1 MFYMRHLSKTFHIHD
16 SVKTSTETA
25 PHCKYLRF
33 QNGTRDLRFEPSHG
47 ASEIAH
53 YSTNLHKR
61 KTLIHTLHC
70 V

>member
-1 MFYMRHLSKTFHIHD
+1 MILLKQVQKQHPTVNISGFR
-16 SVKTSTETA
+16 
-25 PHCKYLRF
+25 
-33 QNGTRDLRFEPSHG
+33 NGTRDLGFEPSHG

-53 YSTNLHKR
+53 YSTNLHRR